1 MVVYK
6 KLEIKN
12 CLPFIFESMTNI
24 KDTDLRA
31 IVVKEISSS
40 NYEVEYYHNLIYDS
54 PLYLV
59 SNDIDAYFYL
69 LMNVLLKK
77 NI

>member
-1 MVVYK
+1 MVVFK

-31 IVVKEISSS
+31 VGVKEISSS

-59 SNDIDAYFYL
+59 SNDVDAYFYL

>member
-12 CLPFIFESMTNI
+12 CLPFIFESMANI